1 MTFQRRRLTAHTRDV
16 SVRAIDKANIFD
28 QGEGPHMSGALEHIR
43 VIDFGQYIAGPL
55 AGMLLADQ
63 GADVVRVDPPGGP
76 RWKTPA
82 NSTWN
87 RGKRSITLDLKRAE
101 DVAVARSLIQ
111 TADVVVENFRPGVM
125 HRLGLGPE
133 EITRD
138 QPSLIYCSIP
148 GFGSDDPRAAMPAY
162 EGVVGAASATFRP
175 PNADSPRPVY
185 TAIPIASVYGAFQSV
200 VAITVALNA
209 RERDGV
215 GQRIEVPLFDSM
227 FQSIGRFGVRVHNA
241 PPSVPTLQELWGGIF
256 QCSDGQYVR
265 FGGPGNQNFRQ
276 FVEAAG
282 ITSWDDEGLTDFDRP
297 LDVPQFRAEAQ
308 QRIED
313 LFRTRT
319 AQEWEDLI
327 AEAGSEGAVCR
338 TSAEWFDHPHARAS
352 QMVVEVDDPTYGK
365 MLQPGINARMSLTP
379 GRVRGPAPAPDQ
391 HREEILAELK
401 PRPAFEAPAH
411 QDAMRAA
418 LDGVKVLDLCIILA
432 GPTMGRTL
440 AEYGANVIKI
450 DNPRRGSTVA
460 RHNDINRGKRSILL
474 DLRSEE
480 GRDVFW
486 TLLADADVVAQN
498 YRAGSLERLGVG
510 YEEVKKRKPD
520 IIYASLNAYGHIGPW
535 AERPGHE
542 GFAQATAGM
551 TRRFGGA
558 GMPESQP
565 NPVNDYG
572 TGFMGAYGVA
582 LALLHRQRTGQGQHI
597 DSALAYTAMTLQSP
611 FMQHYEGKQWDE
623 TSGQDALGT
632 GPLHRAYQASDG
644 WFFIGAPE
652 SALSALSGL
661 EGISGIDSLRGDALA
676 SSLEERFQGN
686 TVASWV
692 ERLAAAGVGAQ
703 RVITNVRELM
713 TDPWVESHGLSL
725 TREHDDLGL
734 VTTCGPAPR
743 LSRTPVRPGIPAP
756 KPGTHAREIL
766 DEHGLGSR
774 YQTLLDSGVI
784 LTDGVAAG

>member
-1 MTFQRRRLTAHTRDV
+1 MA
-16 SVRAIDKANIFD
+16 
-28 QGEGPHMSGALEHIR
+28 GALEHIR
-43 VIDFGQYIAGPL
+43 VIDFGQYISGPL

-76 RWKTPA
+76 RWETPA

-87 RGKRSITLDLKRAE
+87 RGKKSITLDLKQA
-101 DVAVARSLIQ
+101 DDAAVARSIIQ
-111 TADVVVENFRPGVM
+111 SADVVVENFRPGTM
-125 HRLGLGPE
+125 ERLGLGSE
-133 EITRD
+133 EMTRAN
-138 QPSLIYCSIP
+138 PSLVYCSIP
-148 GFGSDDPRAAMPAY
+148 GFASDDPRAAMPAY

-200 VAITVALNA
+200 VAIVVALNA

-227 FQSIGRFGVRVHNA
+227 FQSLGRFGVRVHNA
-241 PPSVPTLQELWGGIF
+241 PPAIPMLQELWGGIF

-265 FGGPGNQNFRQ
+265 FGGSGNQNFRQ

-297 LDVPQFRAEAQ
+297 LDVPQFHAEAQ
-308 QRIED
+308 QRIRE
-313 LFRTRT
+313 LFLSRT

-338 TSAEWFDHPHARAS
+338 TSAEWFDHPHTRAS
-352 QMVVEVDDPTYGK
+352 QMMVEVDDPTYGK

-379 GRVRGPAPAPDQ
+379 GRVRGPAPTPDQ
-391 HREEILAELK
+391 HRGEILAELR
-401 PRPAFEAPAH
+401 PRPASEAAMH
-411 QDAMRAA
+411 QDTMSSGFDISSAVDMSSA

-486 TLLADADVVAQN
+486 KLLEDADVVAQN
-498 YRAGSLERLGVG
+498 YRAGSLERLGLG
-510 YEEVKKRKPD
+510 YEAVKKRKPD
-520 IIYASLNAYGHIGPW
+520 IVYASLNAYGHMGPW

-551 TRRFGGA
+551 TRRFGGD

-582 LALLHRQRTGQGQHI
+582 LALLHRQRTGEGQHI

-611 FMQHYEGKQWDE
+611 FMQLYEGKQWNE

-644 WFFIGAPE
+644 WLFIGAPT
-652 SALSALSGL
+652 SALSRLSRL
-661 EGISGIDSLRGDALA
+661 EGLSGIDSLRGDALA

-686 TVASWV
+686 SVAFWV
-692 ERLAAAGVGAQ
+692 ERLAAAGIGAQ
-703 RVITNVRELM
+703 RVVTNVRELM
-713 TDPWVESHGLSL
+713 TDPWVESHGLSI
-725 TREHDDLGL
+725 TREHDELGP

-756 KPGTHAREIL
+756 KPGSHAREIL
-766 DEHGLGSR
+766 EEHGLGSR

>member
-1 MTFQRRRLTAHTRDV
+1 MA
-16 SVRAIDKANIFD
+16 
-28 QGEGPHMSGALEHIR
+28 GALEHIR
-43 VIDFGQYIAGPL
+43 IIDFGQYIAGPL

-76 RWKTPA
+76 RWDTPA

-87 RGKRSITLDLKRAE
+87 RGKRSITLDLKKADDLE
-101 DVAVARSLIQ
+101 TARSLIES
-111 TADVVVENFRPGVM
+111 ADVVIENFRPGTM
-125 HRLGLGPE
+125 DRLGLGADAMTKANP
-133 EITRD
+133 R
-138 QPSLIYCSIP
+138 LVYCSIP
-148 GFGSDDPRAAMPAY
+148 GFASDDPRAAMPAY
-162 EGVVGAASATFRP
+162 EGIVGAAAASFRP
-175 PNADSPRPVY
+175 PDPTSPRPVY

-200 VAITVALNA
+200 VAIVVALNA

-227 FQSIGRFGVRVHNA
+227 FQSIGRFGVRVHDA
-241 PPSVPTLQELWGGIF
+241 PPAIPRLQELWGGIF
-256 QCSDGQYVR
+256 QCSDGEYVR
-265 FGGPGNQNFRQ
+265 FGGSGNQNFRQ

-282 ITSWDDEGLTDFDRP
+282 ITSWDGEGLTDFERP
-297 LDVPQFRAEAQ
+297 LDDERFRAEAQ

-313 LFRTRT
+313 LFLTRT

-338 TSAEWFDHPHARAS
+338 TSAEWFDHPHSRES

-365 MLQPGINARMSLTP
+365 MLQPGVNARMSLTP
-379 GRVRGPAPAPDQ
+379 GRVRGPAPKPDQ
-391 HREEILAELK
+391 HRDEILAELK
-401 PRPAFEAPAH
+401 PRAAANGPAPG
-411 QDAMRAA
+411 DVMRAA

-474 DLRSEE
+474 DLKSDE
-480 GRDVFW
+480 GRDIFW
-486 TLLADADVVAQN
+486 KMLEDADVVAQN
-498 YRAGSLERLGVG
+498 YRAGRLEALGLG
-510 YEEVKKRKPD
+510 YEEVRKRKPD

-551 TRRFGGA
+551 NRRFGGD
-558 GMPESQP
+558 GVPESQP

-582 LALLHRQRTGQGQHI
+582 LALLHRQRTGEGQHI

-611 FMQHYEGKQWDE
+611 FMQQYEGKEWTE

-652 SALSALSGL
+652 SALATLSGL
-661 EGISGIDSLRGDALA
+661 DGLSGIDALRGDALA
-676 SSLEERFQGN
+676 SSLEERFLGSS
-686 TVASWV
+686 VAAWV
-692 ERLAAAGVGAQ
+692 ERLSAAGIGAQ
-703 RVITNVRELM
+703 RVITNPRELM

-725 TREHDDLGL
+725 TREHDEIGM

-756 KPGTHAREIL
+756 KPGIHGQEIL
-766 DEHGLGSR
+766 EEHGLGSR
-774 YQTLLDSGVI
+774 YESLLESGVI

>member
-1 MTFQRRRLTAHTRDV
+1 MA
-16 SVRAIDKANIFD
+16 
-28 QGEGPHMSGALEHIR
+28 GALEHIR
-43 VIDFGQYIAGPL
+43 VIDFGQYISGPL

-63 GADVVRVDPPGGP
+63 GADVVRIDPPGGP
-76 RWKTPA
+76 RWETPA

-87 RGKRSITLDLKRAE
+87 RGKRSITLDLKRAD
-101 DVAVARSLIQ
+101 DVAIARSLIES
-111 TADVVVENFRPGVM
+111 ADVVIENFRPGTM
-125 HRLGLGPE
+125 DRLGLGPE
-133 EITRD
+133 EMTRAN
-138 QPSLIYCSIP
+138 PRLVYCSIP
-148 GFGSDDPRAAMPAY
+148 GFATDDPRAAMPAY
-162 EGVVGAASATFRP
+162 EGIIGAASATFR
-175 PNADSPRPVY
+175 SPDPASKRPVY

-241 PPSVPTLQELWGGIF
+241 PPATPMLGELWGGIF

-265 FGGPGNQNFRQ
+265 FGGPGNNNFRQ

-282 ITSWDDEGLTDFDRP
+282 ITPWDDEGLTDFDHL
-297 LDVPQFRAEAQ
+297 LDDAQFRAEAER
-308 QRIED
+308 RIRD
-313 LFRTRT
+313 LFLTRT

-352 QMVVEVDDPTYGK
+352 QMVVEVDDPRYGK

-379 GRVRGPAPAPDQ
+379 GRVRGPAPTPDQ
-391 HREEILAELK
+391 HREEILAQLK
-401 PRPAFEAPAH
+401 PRPASEVPASEPLLN

-440 AEYGANVIKI
+440 AEYGA
-450 DNPRRGSTVA
+450 

-480 GRDVFW
+480 GRNIFW
-486 TLLADADVVAQN
+486 KLLEDADVVAQN
-498 YRAGSLERLGVG
+498 YRAGSLERLGLG
-510 YEEVKKRKPD
+510 YEEVKQRKPD
-520 IIYASLNAYGHIGPW
+520 IIYASLNAYGHVGPW

-551 TRRFGGA
+551 TRRFGGD
-558 GMPESQP
+558 GVPESQP

-582 LALLHRQRTGQGQHI
+582 LALLHRQRTGEGQHI

-611 FMQHYEGKQWDE
+611 FMQMYEGKEWNE
-623 TSGQDALGT
+623 TGGQDTLGS

-644 WFFIGAPE
+644 WLFIGAPE
-652 SALSALSGL
+652 SALSGLSALDGL
-661 EGISGIDSLRGDALA
+661 SGIDSLRGDALA

-686 TVASWV
+686 SVAFWV
-692 ERLAAAGVGAQ
+692 ERLAAAGIGAQ

-713 TDPWVESHGLSL
+713 TDPWVESHGLSI
-725 TREHDDLGL
+725 TREHDELGP

-743 LSRTPVRPGIPAP
+743 LSRTPVQPGIPAP
-756 KPGTHAREIL
+756 KPGSHALEIL

-774 YQTLLDSGVI
+774 YQALLDSGII

>member
-1 MTFQRRRLTAHTRDV
+1 MA
-16 SVRAIDKANIFD
+16 
-28 QGEGPHMSGALEHIR
+28 GALEHIR
-43 VIDFGQYIAGPL
+43 VIDFGQYISGPL

-63 GADVVRVDPPGGP
+63 GAEVVRVDPPGGP
-76 RWKTPA
+76 RWETPA

-87 RGKRSITLDLKRAE
+87 RGKKSITLDLKQA
-101 DVAVARSLIQ
+101 DDAAVARSLIQ
-111 TADVVVENFRPGVM
+111 SADVVVENFRPGTM
-125 HRLGLGPE
+125 ERLGLGSE
-133 EITRD
+133 EMTRAN
-138 QPSLIYCSIP
+138 PSLVYCSIP
-148 GFGSDDPRAAMPAY
+148 GFASDDPRAAMPAY

-200 VAITVALNA
+200 VAIVVALNA

-227 FQSIGRFGVRVHNA
+227 FQSLGRFGVRVHNA
-241 PPSVPTLQELWGGIF
+241 PPAIPMLQELWGGIF

-265 FGGPGNQNFRQ
+265 FGGSGNQNFRQ

-297 LDVPQFRAEAQ
+297 LDVPQFHAEAQ
-308 QRIED
+308 QRIRE
-313 LFRTRT
+313 LFLSRT

-338 TSAEWFDHPHARAS
+338 TSAEWFDHPHTRAS
-352 QMVVEVDDPTYGK
+352 QMMVEVDDPTYGK

-379 GRVRGPAPAPDQ
+379 GRVRGPAPTPDQ
-391 HREEILAELK
+391 HRGEILAELR
-401 PRPAFEAPAH
+401 PRPASEAAMH
-411 QDAMRAA
+411 QDTMSSGFDISSAVDMSSA

-486 TLLADADVVAQN
+486 KLLEDADVVAQN
-498 YRAGSLERLGVG
+498 YRAGSLERLGLG
-510 YEEVKKRKPD
+510 YEAVKKRKPD
-520 IIYASLNAYGHIGPW
+520 IVYASLNAYGHMGPW

-551 TRRFGGA
+551 TRRFGGD

-582 LALLHRQRTGQGQHI
+582 LALLHRQRTGEGQHI

-611 FMQHYEGKQWDE
+611 FMQLYEGKQWNE

-644 WFFIGAPE
+644 WLFIGAPT
-652 SALSALSGL
+652 SALSRLSRL
-661 EGISGIDSLRGDALA
+661 EGLSGIDSLRGDALA

-686 TVASWV
+686 SVAFWV
-692 ERLAAAGVGAQ
+692 ERLAAAGIGAQ
-703 RVITNVRELM
+703 RVVTNVRELM
-713 TDPWVESHGLSL
+713 TDPWVESHGLSI
-725 TREHDDLGL
+725 TREHDELGP

-756 KPGTHAREIL
+756 KPGSHAREIL
-766 DEHGLGSR
+766 EEHGLGSH

>member
-1 MTFQRRRLTAHTRDV
+1 MTGV
-16 SVRAIDKANIFD
+16 
-28 QGEGPHMSGALEHIR
+28 LEHIR
-43 VIDFGQYIAGPL
+43 VIDFGQYVAGPL

-76 RWKTPA
+76 RWNTPA

-87 RGKRSITLDLKRAE
+87 RGKRSITLDLKNTD
-101 DVAVARSLIQ
+101 DVAIARSLIES
-111 TADVVVENFRPGVM
+111 ADVVVENFRPGTM
-125 HRLGLGPE
+125 DRLGLGPE
-133 EITRD
+133 AMTRAN
-138 QPSLIYCSIP
+138 PGLVYCSIP
-148 GFGSDDPRAAMPAY
+148 GFASDDPRAAMPAY

-175 PNADSPRPVY
+175 PDPNSPRPVY

-200 VAITVALNA
+200 VAITVALNV

-215 GQRIEVPLFDSM
+215 GQCIEVPLFDSM

-241 PPSVPTLQELWGGIF
+241 PPSTPTLQELWGGIF

-282 ITSWDDEGLTDFDRP
+282 ITSWDDEGFTDFDRP
-297 LDVPQFRAEAQ
+297 LDRAEFRAEAQ
-308 QRIED
+308 QRIQD
-313 LFRTRT
+313 LFLTRT

-352 QMVVEVDDPTYGK
+352 EMVVEVDDPTYGK
-365 MLQPGINARMSLTP
+365 MLQPGINARMSATP
-379 GRVRGPAPAPDQ
+379 GRVRGPAPSPDQ
-391 HREEILAELK
+391 HRDQLLAELK
-401 PRPAFEAPAH
+401 ARPAPQPAAPP
-411 QDAMRAA
+411 DVMRAA

-474 DLRSEE
+474 DLKSEE
-480 GRDVFW
+480 GCDVFW
-486 TLLADADVVAQN
+486 KLLEDADVVAQN
-498 YRAGSLERLGVG
+498 YRAGSLERLGLG
-510 YEEVKKRKPD
+510 YEAVRKRKPD

-551 TRRFGGA
+551 TRRFGGD
-558 GMPESQP
+558 GVPESQP

-582 LALLHRQRTGQGQHI
+582 LALLHRQRTGEGQHI

-611 FMQHYEGKQWDE
+611 FMQLYEGKQWNE

-644 WFFIGAPE
+644 WLFVGAPGT
-652 SALSALSGL
+652 ALSKLAGL
-661 EGISGIDSLRGDALA
+661 DGLSGIDTLQGDALA

-686 TVASWV
+686 TVAFWV
-692 ERLAAAGVGAQ
+692 ARLTAAGIGAQ
-703 RVITNVRELM
+703 RVITNVRDLM

-725 TREHDDLGL
+725 TREHDELGP

-756 KPGTHAREIL
+756 KPGIHAREIL
-766 DEHGLGSR
+766 EEHGLESR

>member
-1 MTFQRRRLTAHTRDV
+1 MA
-16 SVRAIDKANIFD
+16 
-28 QGEGPHMSGALEHIR
+28 GALEHIR
-43 VIDFGQYIAGPL
+43 VIDFGQYISGPL

-63 GADVVRVDPPGGP
+63 GADVVRIDPPGGP
-76 RWKTPA
+76 RWDTPA

-87 RGKRSITLDLKRAE
+87 RGKRSITLDLKNPN
-101 DVAVARSLIQ
+101 DVEIARSLIQ
-111 TADVVVENFRPGVM
+111 GADVVVENFRPGTM
-125 HRLGLGPE
+125 DRLGLGSDE
-133 EITRD
+133 MTRD
-138 QPSLIYCSIP
+138 NPGLVYCSIP
-148 GFGSDDPRAAMPAY
+148 GFASDDPRAAMPAY
-162 EGVVGAASATFRP
+162 EGIVGAAAASYRP
-175 PNADSPRPVY
+175 PDSSSPRPVY

-200 VAITVALNA
+200 VAIVVALNA

-241 PPSVPTLQELWGGIF
+241 PPATPTLQELWGGIF
-256 QCSDGQYVR
+256 QCSDGEYVR
-265 FGGPGNQNFRQ
+265 FGGSGNQNFRQ
-276 FVEAAG
+276 FVETAG
-282 ITSWDDEGLTDFDRP
+282 ITSWDDEGLTDFERP
-297 LDVPQFRAEAQ
+297 LDSAQFRAEAQ
-308 QRIED
+308 QRIQD
-313 LFRTRT
+313 LFLTRT

-338 TSAEWFDHPHARAS
+338 TSAEWFDHPHARES

-365 MLQPGINARMSLTP
+365 MLQPGVNARMSLTP
-379 GRVRGPAPAPDQ
+379 GRVRGPAPTPDQ
-391 HREEILAELK
+391 HRNEILAELK
-401 PRPAFEAPAH
+401 PRPAAKTPAP
-411 QDAMRAA
+411 QDMMRAA

-440 AEYGANVIKI
+440 GEYGANVIKI

-474 DLRSEE
+474 DLKSEE

-486 TLLADADVVAQN
+486 KLLEDADVVAQN
-498 YRAGSLERLGVG
+498 YRAGRLESLGLG
-510 YEEVKKRKPD
+510 YEEVRKRKPD

-551 TRRFGGA
+551 TRRFGGD

-572 TGFMGAYGVA
+572 TGFMGAYGVV
-582 LALLHRQRTGQGQHI
+582 LALLHRQRTGEGQHI

-611 FMQHYEGKQWDE
+611 FMQMYDGKQWNE

-632 GPLHRAYQASDG
+632 GPLHRAYQANDG
-644 WFFIGAPE
+644 WFFVGAPE
-652 SALSALSGL
+652 SALLTLSGMDGL
-661 EGISGIDSLRGDALA
+661 SGIDNLKGDALA

-686 TVASWV
+686 SVAFWV
-692 ERLAAAGVGAQ
+692 DRLAAAGIGAQ

-725 TREHDDLGL
+725 TREHDDIGP

-756 KPGTHAREIL
+756 KPGIHAQEIL
-766 DEHGLGSR
+766 EEHGLGSR
-774 YQTLLDSGVI
+774 YQTLLDSGAV
-784 LTDGVAAG
+784 LTGGVAAG

>member
-1 MTFQRRRLTAHTRDV
+1 MA
-16 SVRAIDKANIFD
+16 
-28 QGEGPHMSGALEHIR
+28 GALEHIR
-43 VIDFGQYIAGPL
+43 VIDFGQYISGPL

-76 RWKTPA
+76 RWETPA

-87 RGKRSITLDLKRAE
+87 RGKKSITLDLKQA
-101 DVAVARSLIQ
+101 DDAAVARSIIQ
-111 TADVVVENFRPGVM
+111 SADVVVENFRPGTM
-125 HRLGLGPE
+125 ERLGLGSE
-133 EITRD
+133 EMTRAN
-138 QPSLIYCSIP
+138 PSLVYCSIP
-148 GFGSDDPRAAMPAY
+148 GFASDDPRAAMPAY

-200 VAITVALNA
+200 VAIVVALNA

-227 FQSIGRFGVRVHNA
+227 FQSLGRFGVRVHNA
-241 PPSVPTLQELWGGIF
+241 PPAIPMLQELWGGIF

-265 FGGPGNQNFRQ
+265 FGGSGNQNFRQ

-297 LDVPQFRAEAQ
+297 LDVPQFHAEAQ
-308 QRIED
+308 QRIRE
-313 LFRTRT
+313 LFLSRT

-338 TSAEWFDHPHARAS
+338 TSAEWFDHPHTRAS
-352 QMVVEVDDPTYGK
+352 QMMVEVDDPTYGK

-379 GRVRGPAPAPDQ
+379 GRVRGPAPTPDQ
-391 HREEILAELK
+391 HRGEILAELR
-401 PRPAFEAPAH
+401 PRPASEASAH
-411 QDAMRAA
+411 QDAVSSGFGMSSAVDMSSAIDMSSA

-486 TLLADADVVAQN
+486 KLLEDADVVAQN
-498 YRAGSLERLGVG
+498 YRAGSLERLGLG
-510 YEEVKKRKPD
+510 YEAVKKRKPD
-520 IIYASLNAYGHIGPW
+520 IVYASLNAYGHMGPW

-551 TRRFGGA
+551 TRRFGGD

-582 LALLHRQRTGQGQHI
+582 LALLHRQRTGEGQHI

-611 FMQHYEGKQWDE
+611 FMQLYEGKQWNE

-644 WFFIGAPE
+644 WLFIGAPT
-652 SALSALSGL
+652 SALPRLSGL
-661 EGISGIDSLRGDALA
+661 EGLSGIDSLRGDALA

-686 TVASWV
+686 SVAFWV

-703 RVITNVRELM
+703 RVVTNVRELM
-713 TDPWVESHGLSL
+713 TDPWVESHGLSI
-725 TREHDDLGL
+725 TREHDELGP

-756 KPGTHAREIL
+756 KPGSHAREIL
-766 DEHGLGSR
+766 EEHGLGSR

>member
-1 MTFQRRRLTAHTRDV
+1 
-16 SVRAIDKANIFD
+16 
-28 QGEGPHMSGALEHIR
+28 
-43 VIDFGQYIAGPL
+43 
-55 AGMLLADQ
+55 MLLADQ
-63 GADVVRVDPPGGP
+63 GADVIRVDPPGGP

-87 RGKRSITLDLKRAE
+87 RGKRSITLDLKRA
-101 DVAVARSLIQ
+101 DDSAIARSLIQ
-111 TADVVVENFRPGVM
+111 SADVVIENFRPGTM
-125 HRLGLGPE
+125 DRLRLGPE
-133 EITRD
+133 EMTRAN
-138 QPSLIYCSIP
+138 PRLVYCSIP
-148 GFGSDDPRAAMPAY
+148 GFASDDPRAAMPAY

-175 PNADSPRPVY
+175 PNGDSPRPVY

-200 VAITVALNA
+200 VAIVVALNA

-227 FQSIGRFGVRVHNA
+227 FQSLGRFGVRVHNA
-241 PPSVPTLQELWGGIF
+241 PPAIPTLQELWGGIF

-265 FGGPGNQNFRQ
+265 FGGSGNQNFRP

-308 QRIED
+308 QRIRD
-313 LFRTRT
+313 LFLTRT

-379 GRVRGPAPAPDQ
+379 GRVRGPAPTLDQ
-391 HREEILAELK
+391 HRGEILAELR
-401 PRPAFEAPAH
+401 PRPASEAPAH
-411 QDAMRAA
+411 QDAMSSA

-450 DNPRRGSTVA
+450 DNPSRGSTVA

-474 DLRSEE
+474 DLKSEE

-486 TLLADADVVAQN
+486 QLLEDADVVAQN
-498 YRAGSLERLGVG
+498 YRAGSLERLGLG
-510 YEEVKKRKPD
+510 YEEVRKRKPD

-551 TRRFGGA
+551 TRRFGGD

-582 LALLHRQRTGQGQHI
+582 LALLHRQRTGEGQHI

-611 FMQHYEGKQWDE
+611 FMQLYEGKQWDE

-644 WFFIGAPE
+644 WLFIGAP
-652 SALSALSGL
+652 ALALARLSGL
-661 EGISGIDSLRGDALA
+661 EGLSGIDSLRGDALA

-686 TVASWV
+686 SVAFWV
-692 ERLAAAGVGAQ
+692 ERLAAAGIGAQ
-703 RVITNVRELM
+703 RVVTNVRELM
-713 TDPWVESHGLSL
+713 TDPWVESHGVGGTFPARRKTAPPPIAL
-725 TREHDDLGL
+725 E
-734 VTTCGPAPR
+734 APR
-743 LSRTPVRPGIPAP
+743 RRAVRCVSPLPPRLPTGLAPQWQRAFRCNPRPPARS
-756 KPGTHAREIL
+756 AL
-766 DEHGLGSR
+766 D
-774 YQTLLDSGVI
+774 
-784 LTDGVAAG
+784 